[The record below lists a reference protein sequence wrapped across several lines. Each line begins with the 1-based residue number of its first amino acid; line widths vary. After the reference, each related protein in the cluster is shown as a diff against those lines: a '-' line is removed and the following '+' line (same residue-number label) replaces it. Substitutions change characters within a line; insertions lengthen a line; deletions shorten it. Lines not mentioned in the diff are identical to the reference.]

1 MSIYQH
7 KNPNIKK
14 MFVYYIFC
22 IFKCC
27 IHVHVY
33 SYSVYMMYIIYMY
46 MYVYNIWPIT
56 HKGRGGE
63 KLMYTCSY
71 SVYMMY
77 IIYMIVHVRV

>member
-14 MFVYYIFC
+14 MLHFLYFQMLYTC
-22 IFKCC
+22 I
-27 IHVHVY
+27 HVY